1 MSNSSR
7 KINQSSRVAAS
18 SAAAKTTPTKRSK
31 SPTNASHTSDHATEP
46 SRKNPRTPPKQS
58 ASSRSTASIDAKIVT
73 PATSSALAL
82 EKKGAKK
89 SPAAKSNA
97 RRSLSMIG
105 EDDSTAAATKSGGEK
120 SDGKKESAGAAKK
133 KLPFGGKTKPIE
145 IPDVVQR
152 VYHIVHKHTGSI
164 GGNGHGGAIY
174 GELTTGSMQKMTNF
188 MVKHTGLSEDSRFI
202 DVGCGLG
209 KPNLHVAQCPGV
221 DFSYGIEMEHV
232 RWMLGMSNLYQVL
245 EAAKKD
251 EVDGKEFKEGESKIG
266 HGCYFAHGDITEAN
280 YFDPFTHVY
289 MFDIGFPPRL
299 FHQLAEMFNRSQSEY
314 LICYHGPRLMIED
327 YGFNVELI
335 VQTPTS
341 MHGSAEGHTGYIYR
355 RSEDAKPSKACKTKK
370 FGVPCDPLFAKAW
383 EMCRADLDVGRK
395 HVGEEVEKHMGRTTK
410 RVTRSASRKSSLAE
424 EKKSE

>member
-7 KINQSSRVAAS
+7 KINQSSSAS
-18 SAAAKTTPTKRSK
+18 SDAATKTTPTKRSM
-31 SPTNASHTSDHATEP
+31 SPMKASHSTDHATEP
-46 SRKNPRTPPKQS
+46 NRKTPRTPPKRNL
-58 ASSRSTASIDAKIVT
+58 SSKFTASVDARIVT
-73 PATSSALAL
+73 PAISSALAL

-89 SPAAKSNA
+89 SPADKSNA

-105 EDDSTAAATKSGGEK
+105 EDGGLGGENSDENK
-120 SDGKKESAGAAKK
+120 QSDGAVKK

-145 IPDVVQR
+145 IPGNVQR

-188 MVKHTGLSEDSRFI
+188 MMKHTGLSKDSRFI

-209 KPNLHVAQCPGV
+209 KPNLHVATYPGV
-221 DFSYGIEMEHV
+221 DFSYGIEMEQV
-232 RWMLGMSNLYQVL
+232 RWMLGMANLNQVL
-245 EAAKKD
+245 DAAKKD
-251 EVDGKEFKEGESKIG
+251 EVGGKDAGEGESKIG
-266 HGCYFAHGDITEAN
+266 HSCYLAHGDITEAN

-289 MFDIGFPPRL
+289 MFDIGFPPFL

-314 LICYHGPRLMIED
+314 LICYHGPRLMIDD
-327 YGFNVELI
+327 YGFNIELI

-355 RSEDAKPSKACKTKK
+355 RSEDVKPSKAKACKTKT
-370 FGVPCDPLFAKAW
+370 D
-383 EMCRADLDVGRK
+383 
-395 HVGEEVEKHMGRTTK
+395 
-410 RVTRSASRKSSLAE
+410 RKSVV
-424 EKKSE
+424 